1 MNITRLHLTDLPE
14 EILERIFNFLTYH
27 EVSQLREV
35 CRLFDCIGRE
45 ILKRAFRQLE
55 EQIRCYRKELK
66 QQLPRRESERRKH
79 PLSSRSEVLSAIE
92 TRVSLLDMS
101 IMRYTEEGYCA
112 FFPGKVLD
120 ELRHVFCILKRSSA
134 IPRPQEFLHELRDI
148 SSMAME
154 YFDEAL
160 LPSIHAAKGLFN
172 SKFSNG
178 LAARLMVSPQSL
190 RLTPTRLSGHS
201 VILEKLGCTS
211 SPGDCSL
218 RCLKSSRLSGISRV
232 SDDFENGSANWPE
245 NTSVDTSPTLGD
257 RSYDDAHYR
266 VTSPLHEPHL
276 LEAKV
281 TRLIAQTSVMSS
293 MLLELTRGQRDLME
307 RNAQLHS
314 MAAAQAQRI
323 RRLESRAAAVDS
335 ARSVWPVEPARQ
347 QNADLPPRKRPP
359 PSEGSSGSSVEE
371 SNAQPSVSGPRK
383 VRVVEV
389 TQSTNASS
397 SSPSDS
403 T

>member
-1 MNITRLHLTDLPE
+1 MSVSQPHLTDLPE
-14 EILERIFNFLTYH
+14 EILERIFTFLSYH
-27 EVSQLREV
+27 EVSRLREV
-35 CRLFDCIGRE
+35 CRLFDCIGKE

-55 EQIRCYRKELK
+55 EQILCYRKELK

-79 PLSSRSEVLSAIE
+79 PLSGRSEVLSAIE

-120 ELRHVFCILKRSSA
+120 ELRHVFCILKRSST

-178 LAARLMVSPQSL
+178 LAARLMVSPQSF
-190 RLTPTRLSGHS
+190 RLPPNRPSSHS
-201 VILEKLGCTS
+201 ALLEKLGCAS
-211 SPGDCSL
+211 SIGDCSL
-218 RCLKSSRLSGISRV
+218 RSSNSSRLSGISRV
-232 SDDFENGSANWPE
+232 DDDFESASMGCPE
-245 NTSVDTSPTLGD
+245 NASADTGTTSAVVDHCC
-257 RSYDDAHYR
+257 DDLHYR
-266 VTSPLHEPHL
+266 TPLLHEPHL

-281 TRLIAQTSVMSS
+281 TRLVAQTSVMRS

-314 MAAAQAQRI
+314 LVAAQAQRI
-323 RRLESRAAAVDS
+323 RRLESRAAVGDS
-335 ARSVWPVEPARQ
+335 ARPTRLVEPARQ
-347 QNADLPPRKRPP
+347 NADVLSRKRPLLP
-359 PSEGSSGSSVEE
+359 AASSASSMEEGNSD
-371 SNAQPSVSGPRK
+371 PSVSSPRK
-383 VRVVEV
+383 VRVMEV
-389 TQSTNASS
+389 TQPASASS
-397 SSPSDS
+397 SDS
-403 T
+403 I